1 MTTVTTGDEM
11 ERRLREDDID
21 HVLVEFPDI
30 NGLSRSKVLSA
41 EKFLASWEA
50 GPSMNL
56 AVLVQTPRNDLPT
69 GTGLAEETGFADGR
83 LDIEPQTFRVLPW
96 RERTARVL
104 GDITY
109 RGEPVAASPRTV
121 LDRVLTDIADLG
133 LAFGVGSE
141 LECSLLESGGA
152 YGEYTPV
159 TDHKHEC
166 ISWATEEVLPFY
178 EQLTEWA
185 DAYGVPLDSIQHE
198 HGPGQLEM
206 LFKHGGPQI
215 QADRTFDFKRLVKQT
230 ARRTDR
236 YATFM
241 AKPFTDES
249 GNGYHLHVS
258 ARDPDTGANAFAEG
272 DELTARGRH
281 FVGGLLE
288 HADALVAL
296 GTPTLNGFKRY
307 DPQGFVPT
315 TASWGYDH
323 RQVGVRIPAIGTT
336 RIESRFSAGDA
347 NPYLVIAATLAAG
360 AHGIEAELDPGPPSD
375 TDSIDDQPRLPRTQ
389 GEALAA
395 LTADDELIERLGE
408 EVVSAY
414 VAVKRRELQA
424 FQATVTP
431 WEREQYV
438 EML

>member
-1 MTTVTTGDEM
+1 MTTVTTGEDL
-11 ERRLREDDID
+11 ERRVREDDIEQ
-21 HVLVEFPDI
+21 VLVEFPDI
-30 NGLSRSKVLSA
+30 NGISRSKVLTA
-41 EKFLASWEA
+41 EKFLDTWEA
-50 GPSMNL
+50 GPAMNL

-83 LDIEPQTFRVLPW
+83 LELAPETFRPLPW
-96 RERTARVL
+96 RDGTARVL

-121 LDRVLTDIADLG
+121 LDRVLTAIDGLG
-133 LAFGVGSE
+133 LEFGVGSE
-141 LECSLLESGGA
+141 LEFSLLTAGKDGD
-152 YGEYTPV
+152 YRPV

-166 ISWATEEVLPFY
+166 ISWATEAVLPFY
-178 EQLTEWA
+178 EQLSEWA
-185 DAYGVPLDSIQHE
+185 GDYGISIDSIQHE
-198 HGPGQLEM
+198 HGPGQLEV
-206 LFKHGGPQI
+206 LFEYSGPRT
-215 QADRTFDFKRLVKQT
+215 QADRAFDFKRLVKQT

-241 AKPFTDES
+241 AKPFTAES

-258 ARDPDTGANAFAEG
+258 AREADTGTNAFG
-272 DELTARGRH
+272 DDGELTTRGRQ
-281 FVGGLLE
+281 FVAGLLE

-307 DPQGFVPT
+307 DPDGFVPT
-315 TASWGYDH
+315 RATWGYDH

-336 RIESRFSAGDA
+336 RIENRFAAGDA

-360 AHGIEAELDPGPPSD
+360 AHGIEAELDPGPPVDGESG
-375 TDSIDDQPRLPRTQ
+375 DDRDRLPRTQ

-395 LTADDELIERLGE
+395 LSADAEIRDRLGDP
-408 EVVSAY
+408 VIDAY
-414 VAVKRRELQA
+414 LAVKRRELQA
-424 FQATVTP
+424 FHDTVTP

-438 EML
+438 ELL